1 MLRKVLTVLAVFM
14 GLMLIAAA
22 VAVNQLLE
30 RVETPYQAYEE
41 ERVFVDIQPGDS
53 SPVIAVKLAA
63 AGVVRDQWTFRLAVW
78 RSGLARDLQA
88 GEYHF
93 SDPLSSME
101 VIDKIAAGQVY
112 LRSITFP
119 EGLTVA
125 EMAEVFDESEF
136 GTGDEFIN
144 QTQRVELIQDLD
156 PEAVTLEGYLFPET
170 YLLPR
175 GATPADIVE
184 VMVAQFR
191 RSLSDEL
198 RAEAARHDRSVRD
211 VVTLASLIQ
220 KETGSADEYQL
231 VSAVYNNRLRIGM
244 ALQCDPTVIYA
255 LELDGFYDGNLT
267 RENLWYNSPYNTYRY
282 PGLPPGPIAAP
293 GLGALEAA
301 VGPADVPYLYF
312 VSRNDGS
319 HEFAST
325 LREHNRNVQRYQVEY
340 FRARRREQRRETR

>member
-1 MLRKVLTVLAVFM
+1 MLRKVIIALAVVLAVS
-14 GLMLIAAA
+14 LIGTA

-30 RVETPYQAYEE
+30 RVETPYQAYAKEG
-41 ERVFVDIQPGDS
+41 VFVDIEPGDS
-53 SPVIAVKLAA
+53 SPVIAARLAA
-63 AGVVRDQWTFRLAVW
+63 AGVVRDVWTFRLAVW

-93 SDPLSSME
+93 TDPLSSME

-112 LRSITFP
+112 LRSLTFP

-125 EMAEVFDESEF
+125 EMAEVFDASEF
-136 GTGDEFIN
+136 GTADGFIS
-144 QTQRVELIQDLD
+144 QAQRVELIQDLD

-175 GATPADIVE
+175 DATAADLVE
-184 VMVAQFR
+184 AMVAQFR
-191 RSLSDEL
+191 RSLSEGV
-198 RAEAARHDRSVRD
+198 RAEAARQDGSVRD

-220 KETGSADEYQL
+220 KETGSADEHRL

-255 LELDGFYDGNLT
+255 LQLDGLYDGNLT
-267 RENLWYNSPYNTYRY
+267 RENLRHDSPYNTYRY

-301 VGPADVPYLYF
+301 VDPADVPYLYF

-325 LREHNRNVQRYQVEY
+325 LREHNRNVQQYQVEY
-340 FRARRREQRRETR
+340 FRARRREQRGETR

>member
-14 GLMLIAAA
+14 GLTLIAAA

-41 ERVFVDIQPGDS
+41 EGVFVDIQPGDS
-53 SPVIAVKLAA
+53 SPVIAARLAA

-78 RSGLARDLQA
+78 RSGVARDLQA

-93 SDPLSSME
+93 SDSLSSME
-101 VIDKIAAGQVY
+101 VIDKIVAGQVY

-136 GTGDEFIN
+136 GTRDEFIN

-184 VMVAQFR
+184 AMVAQFR

-198 RAEAARHDRSVRD
+198 RGEAARHDRSVRD

-267 RENLWYNSPYNTYRY
+267 RENLGYDSPYNTYRY

>member
-1 MLRKVLTVLAVFM
+1 MAVFM
-14 GLMLIAAA
+14 GLTLIAVA
-22 VAVNQLLE
+22 VAVNQFLE

-41 ERVFVDIQPGDS
+41 DGVFVDIQPGDS
-53 SPVIAVKLAA
+53 SPVIASRLAA

-125 EMAEVFDESEF
+125 EMAKVFDESDF

-144 QTQRVELIQDLD
+144 QAQRVELIQDLD
-156 PEAVTLEGYLFPET
+156 PEAATLEGYLFPET

-175 GATPADIVE
+175 GATPADLVE

-198 RAEAARHDRSVRD
+198 RAEAARHDQSVRD
-211 VVTLASLIQ
+211 VVILASLIQ
-220 KETGSADEYQL
+220 KETGSAGEYQL

-255 LELDGFYDGNLT
+255 LELDGLYDGNLT
-267 RENLWYNSPYNTYRY
+267 RENLRYDSPYNTYRY

-319 HEFAST
+319 HEFSST
-325 LREHNRNVQRYQVEY
+325 LREHNRNVQQYQVEY
-340 FRARRREQRRETR
+340 FRARRREERRETR